1 MRPLQMASAR
11 AAHRSVHVIGGED
24 DLAGT
29 VAKIAGEGD
38 YVVCLGAGSIS
49 QWAAALPE
57 GLERVRAGEEA

>member
-1 MRPLQMASAR
+1 
-11 AAHRSVHVIGGED
+11 VIGGED

-49 QWAAALPE
+49 QWAAVLPE